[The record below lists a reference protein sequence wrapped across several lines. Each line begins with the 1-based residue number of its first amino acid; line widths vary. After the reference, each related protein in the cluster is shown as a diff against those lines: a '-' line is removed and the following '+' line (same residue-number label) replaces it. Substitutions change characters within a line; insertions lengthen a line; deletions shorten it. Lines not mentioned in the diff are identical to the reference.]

1 MLDYIMKKINEKK
14 QTSDQTELA
23 NEHFENEAIL
33 ECCHLF
39 SEMDELTEHG
49 SELNQI
55 RNIDAVNIALDND
68 VEIDSIELCVA
79 DGRLLDTPM
88 AAIIHSESY
97 AGMYSYDDFYT
108 EACTHPKKFIES
120 DYEYENRIISEADN
134 AYNKYCQYIF
144 QEGLFSSDKISLD
157 DPTIQWN
164 KMVNFGPSNPSDPS
178 SAPYNIKLGVAYECP
193 APNKILIK
201 QRDTLSV
208 FDNIQ
213 EAGVFLTFAES
224 YTKWLEEKGFKIPA
238 GKNVWD
244 VIVPK
249 RILIPVKPVDK
260 FIFFFEAENL
270 MSNAR
275 NTDYCYLGY
284 SLPIKQTRHYIGG
297 SELPSAQGAS
307 FNKPEQISLDTASV
321 GGSRFVDM
329 KSVIRESYE
338 TVEPLER
345 VVQEAISFDDEG
357 DSSSN
362 NADSSTP
369 SLNMDSTSADGGDT
383 PPPAEGDTNNNAS
396 AEQVKQN
403 DVSADIANKVSDELD
418 KKNEEQN
425 ATPENTI
432 DGTESNESIDSLNL
446 ANTDLPDESI
456 ETPGDETNVDAD
468 MDNEGSIDDKLNAL
482 DDSMSD
488 DMDTNADGTLN
499 VQDMSPND
507 LIKSAEEKIKNMSI
521 AQIQAF
527 LSGGD
532 ESGIE
537 DGIEQPADSA
547 VQEAFILTK
556 KNINA
561 ELDATL
567 RKCLGDLNNSK
578 LDVTQIVSEFKKD
591 GKKLNRALSKAA
603 KMTDMY
609 NDTERNTFIKL
620 NKCLADLIV
629 IFKPEPDKN
638 TLQTIKRLIKA
649 FTSQATAV
657 GKIVDK
663 HKNDTPKPDKDKKGE
678 AKQEG
683 FIFDDMPSRIVE

>member
-1 MLDYIMKKINEKK
+1 MLDYIMEKINEKK
-14 QTSDQTELA
+14 QASEQPDLL

-39 SEMDELTEHG
+39 AEMDELTENG

-88 AAIIHSESY
+88 AAMIHSESY

-144 QEGLFSSDKISLD
+144 QEGLFSSDKLSLD
-157 DPTIQWN
+157 DPTVQWS
-164 KMVNFGPSNPSDPS
+164 KMVNFGPSDPND
-178 SAPYNIKLGVAYECP
+178 SASTPYNIKLGVAYECP
-193 APNKILIK
+193 SPNKILIK
-201 QRDTLSV
+201 QRDTMAV
-208 FDNIQ
+208 FDNVQ
-213 EAGVFLTFAES
+213 EAGVFLKFGET
-224 YTKWLEEKGFKIPA
+224 YTQWLQEKGFSIPA

-249 RILIPVKPVDK
+249 RILVPVKPVDK

-270 MSNAR
+270 MSNSPE
-275 NTDYCYLGY
+275 TDFCYIGY
-284 SLPIKQTRHYIGG
+284 SLPIKPSRRYIGG
-297 SELPSAQGAS
+297 ADLPTSQGI
-307 FNKPEQISLDTASV
+307 NKPEQISLNRAGI

-329 KSVIRESYE
+329 KSVIKESYE

-345 VVQEAISFDDEG
+345 IVQEVISFGDEG
-357 DSSSN
+357 DSGNTSSG
-362 NADSSTP
+362 DSSAP
-369 SLNMDSTSADGGDT
+369 SLSMDSTSSDGGDT
-383 PPPAEGDTNNNAS
+383 PPAPSEGTEGDTNNNLS

-403 DVSADIANKVSDELD
+403 DVSAEIANKVSDELE

-432 DGTESNESIDSLNL
+432 DGTDSTESIDSLNL
-446 ANTDLPDESI
+446 ADTDLPDEATESS
-456 ETPGDETNVDAD
+456 GDELNVDAG

-488 DMDTNADGTLN
+488 NMDTNADGTLN

-527 LSGGD
+527 LSDGD

-537 DGIEQPADSA
+537 EGIEQPADS

-567 RKCLGDLNNSK
+567 RKCLGDLNNNK

-609 NDTERNTFIKL
+609 NDNERNAFIKL

-629 IFKPEPDKN
+629 IFKPEPDKG
-638 TLQTIKRLIKA
+638 TLQSIKRLIKA
-649 FTSQATAV
+649 FTSQATGV
-657 GKIVDK
+657 GKIIEK
-663 HKNDTPKPDKDKKGE
+663 HKNDTPKPDKPK
-678 AKQEG
+678 AQQEG
-683 FIFDDMPSRIVE
+683 FTFDGMPTRIVE